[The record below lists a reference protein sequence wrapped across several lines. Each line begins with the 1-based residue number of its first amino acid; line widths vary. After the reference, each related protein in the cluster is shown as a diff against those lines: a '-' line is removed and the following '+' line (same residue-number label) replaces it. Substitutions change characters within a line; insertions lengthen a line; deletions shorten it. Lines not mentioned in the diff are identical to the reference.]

1 MSESVVLAFS
11 GGLDTSFCV
20 PWLREQGYD
29 VHTLFVDTGGVSR
42 EEVAS
47 IESRAMALG
56 ATKHHCVDASSEV
69 WKEVLVPL
77 IRSGGWYQ
85 DQYPLLCSDRYVI
98 VKASLALCDELN
110 TRNFAHGCT
119 GMGNDQVRFDL
130 TVKTLGNYNIIAPI
144 RAIQKKDLNVRE
156 YEKAKLEELG
166 FEVPDKIDRYTINE
180 NLMGVTL
187 SGSEIDDWK
196 EPSDEARVLTQPA
209 EKWPRQPLRVTVKF
223 EQGEPVAL
231 DGKALSGPQILAT
244 LNTAFGEYGV
254 GRGLYTGDTT
264 VGLKGRI
271 VFEAPG
277 ITALHA
283 AHRALEEAT
292 STRQQNSFKSVVA
305 NKWTELVYQ
314 GFFYDPL
321 KRDLEAYLAQS
332 QSCVNGAVTLHTAGG
347 SVQAV
352 AIESPHLLTAGNA
365 GYAQFADWSVEEA
378 EGFIKLFGQS
388 SALWAEVNGT
398 TKDKA

>member
-1 MSESVVLAFS
+1 MSQSVVLAFS

-47 IESRAMALG
+47 IEARAMALG
-56 ATKHHCVDASSEV
+56 ATQHHCVDASADV
-69 WKEVLVPL
+69 WNEVLIPL
-77 IRSGGWYQ
+77 VQSGGWYQ
-85 DQYPLLCSDRYVI
+85 AQYPLLCSDRYVI

-130 TVKTLGNYNIIAPI
+130 TVRTLGDYNIIAPI
-144 RAIQKKDLNVRE
+144 RAIQKKERNVRE
-156 YEKAKLEELG
+156 YEKARLEELG
-166 FEVPDKIDRYTINE
+166 FEVPDKTDRYTINE

-187 SGSEIDDWK
+187 SGSEIDRWE
-196 EPSDEARVLTQPA
+196 EPAEEARVLTRPA
-209 EKWPRQPLRVTVKF
+209 SQWPKEPLRVAVTF
-223 EQGEPVAL
+223 EQGVPVML
-231 DGKALSGPQILAT
+231 DGKVLGGPEILST
-244 LNTAFGEYGV
+244 LNHAFGAYGV

-271 VFEAPG
+271 VYEAPG

-292 STRQQNSFKSVVA
+292 STRLQNSFKSTIA
-305 NKWTELVYQ
+305 TKWAELVYQ

-321 KRDLEAYLAQS
+321 KRDLEAYLTQS
-332 QSCVNGAVTLHTAGG
+332 QSCVNGTVTLHTAGG
-347 SVQAV
+347 IVQAV
-352 AIESPHLLTAGNA
+352 ALDSPHLLSSSKA
-365 GYAQFADWSVEEA
+365 GYAQYADWSVEEA

-388 SALWAEVNGT
+388 SALWAEVNSD
-398 TKDKA
+398 TKID